1 MAEELKDLIEKINEE
16 GIKAAE
22 DKARA
27 IEEEAKRSARAII
40 AKAEREAEA
49 LRIEAKERIAKAEES
64 MRSSL
69 KQAARDTI
77 LSLKKEINAMLDGL
91 IASHIHKALT
101 AEETGRLILSII
113 KEITAGQKDRMII
126 SLKKEEAE
134 KIEKAVLGELR
145 EEVKKGVV
153 LRPSDDIRA
162 GFRISY
168 DSGKSYYDFTD
179 KALAE
184 YIAAYIRPK
193 LAEILNESINKTA

>member
-27 IEEEAKRSARAII
+27 II
-40 AKAEREAEA
+40 AKAEREAET
-49 LRIEAKERIAKAEES
+49 LKIEAKERIAKAEES
-64 MRSSL
+64 MRASL

-91 IASHIHKALT
+91 ITSHIHKALT
-101 AEETGRLILSII
+101 AEETGRLILSIL
-113 KEITAGQKDRMII
+113 KEITAGRKEETII

-134 KIEKAVLGELR
+134 KIQKAVLSELR
-145 EEVKKGVV
+145 EEVKKGIV

-162 GFRISY
+162 GFKISY
-168 DSGKSYYDFTD
+168 DNGKSYYDFTD